1 MPVDL
6 TLATH
11 YIGRE
16 RMARTMK
23 EKLRQLPKVDA
34 VMLTP
39 EVAGW
44 IEIYGRKMVSA
55 AVRESIDSLR
65 QDILRGTETGNL
77 EQETREKTKGILEKT
92 REMNFR
98 RIINA
103 TGIVLHTNMGR
114 AVLSE
119 KAAQAVQQAARY
131 YNNLELNL
139 NSGKRGSRY
148 DHVLEL
154 IKDITGCEDA
164 LVVNNN
170 AAAVLLVLDTLA
182 KGGQTL
188 LSRGEMV
195 EIGGSF
201 RVPEVMKLGGTEL
214 VEIGTTNKTH
224 LYDYEQ
230 AINDKTK
237 VILKVHTSNYKITGF
252 SKSVERADLM
262 QLAKEH
268 DLVAY
273 EDLGSGFLADLQ
285 DEGITDEPRVQDVVA
300 SGMDVIS
307 FSGDKLLGGPQAGII
322 VGKKRYV
329 ERMKKNQLTRALRID
344 KMTIAALE
352 ATLREYL
359 DPDRVKRENPTLD
372 MLTQSQEGLKKRAE
386 LLCLKLEE
394 AFDQRFTIQ
403 EDTSQA
409 GGGSLPGVT
418 LPTWVVRL
426 SLPDVDEE
434 RLTVQLREQRP
445 AVMARKNK
453 NELVLDVRTIGD
465 EELDELVQAIRS
477 AYKIEI
483 GENE

>member
-1 MPVDL
+1 MVDL
-6 TLATH
+6 ALATYH
-11 YIGRE
+11 IGRE
-16 RMARTMK
+16 RMAQTMK

-44 IEIYGRKMVSA
+44 IDIYGRKMVAS
-55 AVRESIDSLR
+55 AVRESINNLR
-65 QDILRGTETGNL
+65 QDILLGADFQDL
-77 EQETREKTKGILEKT
+77 DQETREIAKSILEKT
-92 REMNFR
+92 REMKFR

-119 KAAQAVQQAARY
+119 KAVQAVQQAARY

-139 NSGKRGSRY
+139 ETGKRGSRY

-182 KGGQTL
+182 KGGQTI

-201 RVPEVMKLGGTEL
+201 RVPEVMKLGGTDL

-224 LYDYEQ
+224 LFDYEQ

-252 SKSVERADLM
+252 SKSVERTDLM
-262 QLAKEH
+262 KLAKEH
-268 DLVAY
+268 NLVVY
-273 EDLGSGFLADLQ
+273 EDLGSGFLADLK

-322 VGKKRYV
+322 VGKKCYV
-329 ERMKKNQLTRALRID
+329 EKMKKNQLNRALRID

-372 MLTQSQEGLKKRAE
+372 RLTQSQEVLKKRADV
-386 LLCLKLEE
+386 LCVKLEE
-394 AFDQRFTIQ
+394 ALGLRFTVQ

-426 SLPDVDEE
+426 SLPDMDEE
-434 RLTVQLREQRP
+434 RLTIRLREQRP

-453 NELVLDVRTIGD
+453 NELVLDVRTVSD
-465 EELDELVQAIRS
+465 EEIDELVLAIQG
-477 AYKIEI
+477 AYKEEIE
-483 GENE
+483 EKE

>member
-1 MPVDL
+1 
-6 TLATH
+6 
-11 YIGRE
+11 
-16 RMARTMK
+16 MK

-34 VMLTP
+34 VLLKP
-39 EVAGW
+39 EAEEW
-44 IEIYGRKMVSA
+44 IENFGRQMVST

-65 QDILRGTETGNL
+65 QDILSGREVWDLDMETMLRTEKRL
-77 EQETREKTKGILEKT
+77 LKT

-114 AVLSE
+114 AVLSD
-119 KAAQAVQQAARY
+119 KAVQAVEQAARY

-139 NSGKRGSRY
+139 STGKRGSRY
-148 DHVLEL
+148 DHVVEL
-154 IKDITGCEDA
+154 IKRITGCEDA

-182 KGGQTL
+182 KGGETL

-201 RVPEVMKLGGTEL
+201 RVPEVMKLGGTDL

-224 LYDYEQ
+224 LFDYEQ
-230 AINDKTK
+230 AITDRTK

-252 SKSVERADLM
+252 SKSVERTELM
-262 QLAKEH
+262 ELAQKH
-268 DLVAY
+268 GLVAY
-273 EDLGSGFLADLQ
+273 EDLGSGFLADLK

-329 ERMKKNQLTRALRID
+329 EKMKMNQLNRALRID
-344 KMTIAALE
+344 KMTISALE

-359 DPDRVKRENPTLD
+359 DMNRVKEVNPTLNR
-372 MLTQSQEGLKKRAE
+372 LTQSQETLKERAE
-386 LLCLKLEE
+386 RLCAKLEE
-394 AFDQRFTIQ
+394 ALGPYFALQ

-434 RLTVQLREQRP
+434 RLTVLLREQRP

-453 NELVLDVRTIGD
+453 SELVLDVRTVGD
-465 EELDELVQAIRS
+465 KELDELVLAIQG
-477 AYKIEI
+477 AYAKETE
-483 GENE
+483 GK

>member
-1 MPVDL
+1 MVDL
-6 TLATH
+6 ALATYH
-11 YIGRE
+11 IGRE
-16 RMARTMK
+16 RMAQTMK

-44 IEIYGRKMVSA
+44 IDIYGRKMVAS
-55 AVRESIDSLR
+55 AVRESINNLR
-65 QDILRGTETGNL
+65 QDILLGADFQDL
-77 EQETREKTKGILEKT
+77 DQETREIAKSILEKT
-92 REMNFR
+92 REMKFR

-119 KAAQAVQQAARY
+119 KAVQAVQQAARY

-139 NSGKRGSRY
+139 ETGKRGSRY

-182 KGGQTL
+182 KGGQTI

-201 RVPEVMKLGGTEL
+201 RVPEVMKLGGTDL

-224 LYDYEQ
+224 LFDYEQ

-252 SKSVERADLM
+252 SKSVERTDLM
-262 QLAKEH
+262 KLAKEH
-268 DLVAY
+268 NLVVY
-273 EDLGSGFLADLQ
+273 EDLGSGFLADLK

-322 VGKKRYV
+322 VGKKCYV
-329 ERMKKNQLTRALRID
+329 EKMKKNQLNRALRID

-372 MLTQSQEGLKKRAE
+372 RLTQSQEVLKKRADV
-386 LLCLKLEE
+386 LCLKLEE
-394 AFDQRFTIQ
+394 ALGLRFTVQ

-426 SLPDVDEE
+426 SLPDMDEE
-434 RLTVQLREQRP
+434 RLTIRLREQRP

-453 NELVLDVRTIGD
+453 NELVLDVRTVSD
-465 EELDELVQAIRS
+465 EEIDELVLAIQG
-477 AYKIEI
+477 AYKEEIE
-483 GENE
+483 EKE